1 MWNRQIR
8 KIDLK
13 EIDFASVKEQII
25 DDDDGAKTYTVK
37 DVTPKLNSK
46 KK

>member
-13 EIDFASVKEQII
+13 AIDFTTIKEQTI
-25 DDDDGAKTYTVK
+25 DDDQSKTNTIK

>member
-13 EIDFASVKEQII
+13 EIDFASVKEQVI
-25 DDDDGAKTYTVK
+25 DDEVTKTNTVK
-37 DVTPKLNSK
+37 DVTPKMNAK

>member
-13 EIDFASVKEQII
+13 SIDFSTIKEQII
-25 DDDDGAKTYTVK
+25 DDDKSKTNNIK
-37 DVTPKLNSK
+37 DVSPKK
-46 KK
+46 

>member
-13 EIDFASVKEQII
+13 SIDFATIKEQII
-25 DDDDGAKTYTVK
+25 DDDKAKANNIK
-37 DVTPKLNSK
+37 DVSPNK
-46 KK
+46 